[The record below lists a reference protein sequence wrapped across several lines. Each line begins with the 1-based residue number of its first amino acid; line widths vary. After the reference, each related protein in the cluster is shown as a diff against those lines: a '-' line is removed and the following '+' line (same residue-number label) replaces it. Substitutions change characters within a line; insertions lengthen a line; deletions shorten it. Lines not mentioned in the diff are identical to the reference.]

1 MKTRSALPHVTHFKD
16 RHGKV
21 RWRYRRDG
29 FAVSLGTDYGSE
41 QFMQR
46 LDAAQ
51 KGKRLPLRQDAP
63 SVRSGSALGSLSAVI
78 ASWYRTTEFT
88 TLSAST
94 QYGYKKQAEGL
105 RNLHGIKMVANMQ
118 RRHVKAI
125 MAAKAHLPN
134 AANHDRR
141 ILCFLL
147 DHALDLELVEINV
160 ARSVKKLRVSD
171 AGYHTWTEDEISAFL
186 SKHASGSAALITL
199 SLMLY
204 TGAGRTDTTKMGP
217 GNIIGGRLHYRRQK
231 MATRG
236 GVLVDIPIHPVLLT
250 CLEPLMQKTTFLQ
263 TDYGKQRSPN
273 GLGNSMRTW
282 CDDAGLKNCSSHGLR
297 KACARR
303 LIEAGAT
310 PHEMMAITGHRTLAE
325 AQRYADTFNRSSAAD
340 NAMGKYDGI

>member
-1 MKTRSALPHVTHFKD
+1 ML
-16 RHGKV
+16 
-21 RWRYRRDG
+21 
-29 FAVSLGTDYGSE
+29 
-41 QFMQR
+41 R
-46 LDAAQ
+46 LSAAQ
-51 KGKRLPLRQDAP
+51 KGKRLPQGQASP
-63 SVRSGSALGSLSAVI
+63 SVLSGSAPGSLSAVI
-78 ASWYRTTEFT
+78 ASWYRTSEFT
-88 TLSAST
+88 TLSGST

-105 RNLHGIKMVANMQ
+105 RNLHGTKMVANMQ

-125 MAAKAHLPN
+125 MAVKAHVPN

-160 ARSVKKLRVSD
+160 ARGVKKLRVSD
-171 AGYHTWTEDEISAFL
+171 AGYHTWTEDEISTFL
-186 SKHASGSAALITL
+186 SKHAVGSAAHLTL

-217 GNIIGGRLHYRRQK
+217 GNIAGDRLHYSRQK

-236 GVLVDIPIHPVLLT
+236 GMLVDIPIHPVLRA
-250 CLEPLMQKTTFLQ
+250 CLEPLMDTTTFLQ
-263 TDYGKQRSPN
+263 TTHGKQRSPN
-273 GLGNSMRTW
+273 ALGNSMRTW
-282 CDDAGLKNCSSHGLR
+282 CNDAGLKHCSSHGLR

-325 AQRYADTFNRSSAAD
+325 AQRYAETFNRSSAAD